1 MPVDS
6 RPILIKNVVE
16 HKLHQVLNNSHG
28 VVTMLG
34 RIVAPLVRMINDQT
48 VDIILLVL
56 PTNEVVHVYQ
66 IITGHGVRKRVVH
79 VLTV

>member
-1 MPVDS
+1 MLVDP
-6 RPILIKNVVE
+6 RLIPTKNAAE
-16 HKLHQVLNNSHG
+16 RRRHEELSNLHG
-28 VVTMLG
+28 VVTLLV
-34 RIVAPLVRMINDQT
+34 RIVALHVRMINDQT

>member
-1 MPVDS
+1 MLVDL
-6 RPILIKNVVE
+6 RLIPTKNAAE
-16 HKLHQVLNNSHG
+16 RRRHEALNNSPG
-28 VVTMLG
+28 VVIT
-34 RIVAPLVRMINDQT
+34 RVKTVAPLGQMTNDQT